1 MTVLPTKFSIN
12 YQAAISDR
20 RRDLR
25 WEGGS
30 FIPLLTVQGEGRV
43 PDICS
48 SERLLGRG
56 LSVFQ
61 DPRW

>member
-1 MTVLPTKFSIN
+1 M
-12 YQAAISDR
+12 Y
-20 RRDLR
+20 LR
-25 WEGGS
+25 CEGGT
-30 FIPLLTVQGEGRV
+30 FIPLVRVQGEGRV